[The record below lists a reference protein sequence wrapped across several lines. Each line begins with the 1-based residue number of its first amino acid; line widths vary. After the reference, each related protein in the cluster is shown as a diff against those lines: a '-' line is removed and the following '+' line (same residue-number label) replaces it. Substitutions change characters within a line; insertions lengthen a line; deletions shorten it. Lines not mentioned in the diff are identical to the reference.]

1 MFSKNR
7 GEGGCLFAQEP
18 NALSLL
24 ERMLGRKYPAYL
36 RNTCNFRL
44 KIELKKL
51 VPFGRKKNKRH
62 WIELVLKA
70 SLIYKIFGH
79 VFLIGLTYPAKQ
91 RCNNNRN
98 VLQEKTN
105 TWNPVVSA
113 GTRLFGLG
121 YIQLSSFSV

>member
-1 MFSKNR
+1 MQLQAKNR
-7 GEGGCLFAQEP
+7 AEKAGA
-18 NALSLL
+18 
-24 ERMLGRKYPAYL
+24 
-36 RNTCNFRL
+36 
-44 KIELKKL
+44 IWKK
-51 VPFGRKKNKRH
+51 KKKKKGRH

-121 YIQLSSFSV
+121 YIQLSSFSVWSSV